1 MLSSALY
8 EMLWPQPT
16 PDLKFSTQLP
26 TRTYQTCQTLLLHL
40 PEVST
45 APARTFHEL
54 TFINIDNNMVYIAL
68 CSPC

>member
-1 MLSSALY
+1 MES
-8 EMLWPQPT
+8 EC
-16 PDLKFSTQLP
+16 STQLP

-54 TFINIDNNMVYIAL
+54 TFINTDNNMVYIAL

>member
-26 TRTYQTCQTLLLHL
+26 TRTYQTCQTHLLHL

-54 TFINIDNNMVYIAL
+54 PFINNNNQIWYI
-68 CSPC
+68 